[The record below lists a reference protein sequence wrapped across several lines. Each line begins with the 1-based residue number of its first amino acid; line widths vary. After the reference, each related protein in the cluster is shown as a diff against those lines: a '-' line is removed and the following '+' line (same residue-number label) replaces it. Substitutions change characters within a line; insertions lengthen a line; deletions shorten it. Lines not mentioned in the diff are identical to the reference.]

1 MDRIYLIAGLG
12 ADTRVYNNISLTG
25 DCELIRVDW
34 VEPDLN
40 DTLTAYAQRL
50 IFQYNIKPGSVLI
63 GNSLG
68 GVIAV
73 EMAKFMPVK
82 KVILISSIK
91 TSDEAPWYFKLF
103 RTLPVYKLIPGKVF
117 NLMAVFIKPVFGHMS
132 AEDAW
137 LFGDMLRK
145 SSLVF
150 IKWAMY
156 AILHWKNSVVP
167 PNLYH
172 ITGDKDLVFDYK
184 RIKGATI
191 VKGGTHI
198 MIFDKAEEINK
209 ILKGILENEAS

>member
-1 MDRIYLIAGLG
+1 MSRIYLIAGLG
-12 ADTRVYNNISLTG
+12 ADTRVYNNINLRG
-25 DCELIRVDW
+25 EHEVIMVDW

-40 DTLTAYAQRL
+40 DTLVAYSQKL
-50 IFQYNIKPGSVLI
+50 IYQYDIQENSVLI

-73 EMAKFMPVK
+73 EIAKLIPVE

-91 TSDEAPWYFKLF
+91 TSDEGPWYFKLF
-103 RTLPVYKLIPGKVF
+103 RALPIYKLIPGKVF
-117 NLMAVFIKPVFGHMS
+117 NSMGGMVKPLFGHMS
-132 AEDAW
+132 KEDAW

-145 SSLVF
+145 SSPVF
-150 IKWAMY
+150 MKWAMY
-156 AILHWKNSVVP
+156 AILHWKNDVIP

-184 RIKGATI
+184 RIKDATI

-198 MIFDKAEEINK
+198 MIFDKAKEINNL
-209 ILKGILENEAS
+209 LKGILEK

>member
-1 MDRIYLIAGLG
+1 MSRIYLIAGLG
-12 ADTRVYNNISLTG
+12 ADTRVYNNIGLG
-25 DCELIRVDW
+25 YEHEVIMVDW

-40 DTLTAYAQRL
+40 DTLITYAQKL
-50 IFQYNIKPGSVLI
+50 IYQYDIQENSVLI

-68 GVIAV
+68 GVVAIEIAKLIPV
-73 EMAKFMPVK
+73 E

-91 TSDEAPWYFKLF
+91 TSDEAPRYFKLF
-103 RTLPVYKLIPGKVF
+103 RTLPIYKLIPGKVF
-117 NLMAVFIKPVFGHMS
+117 NSMGGMVKPLFGHMS
-132 AEDAW
+132 KEDAW

-145 SSLVF
+145 SSPVF
-150 IKWAMY
+150 MKWAMY
-156 AILHWKNSVVP
+156 AILHWKNEVIP

-198 MIFDKAEEINK
+198 MIFDKAKEIN
-209 ILKGILENEAS
+209 ILLKGILKK